1 MAGGI
6 MLAALSLSFTNL
18 TENSTEIPP
27 AQQEQIA
34 TALEDDAEVMSNSQ
48 LDALITDQPPEVEAA
63 ILEIN
68 DDARNLSLQVALA
81 IPLLAALIGLVNSL
95 RMMRLPDVVPS
106 VPLEGTDFG

>member
-1 MAGGI
+1 V
-6 MLAALSLSFTNL
+6 SFTNL